1 MVPVF
6 VSLFVLSPKATGGK
20 CVWYNMRASRLA
32 LPVLPLLCFDA
43 LI

>member
-20 CVWYNMRASRLA
+20 WYSMRASRLP

-43 LI
+43 LM